1 MKKQKP
7 KEYLHGRVPPIS
19 NHHAEG
25 DEDYTAQT
33 SEPFDYNRNPSWR
46 VFRIMAEFVDGFNF
60 IVKFPK
66 SVTIFGSARFDDKN
80 EHYRSAQK
88 LGRMLA
94 KAGHTVITGGGP
106 GIMEG
111 ANK

>member
-33 SEPFDYNRNPSWR
+33 SEPFDYDRNPSWR
-46 VFRIMAEFVDGFNF
+46 NR
-60 IVKFPK
+60 
-66 SVTIFGSARFDDKN
+66 R
-80 EHYRSAQK
+80 
-88 LGRMLA
+88 L
-94 KAGHTVITGGGP
+94 
-106 GIMEG
+106 
-111 ANK
+111 